1 MSIKMIGYEKSDF
14 KADDG
19 KEIKG
24 YNIWLARTVEPARGK
39 GSAVD
44 RFYMT
49 EEKIEAAGMDLAALL
64 NKDAEVYYNR
74 YGKVSSIV
82 AVH

>member
-1 MSIKMIGYEKSDF
+1 MVKLIGFERSDF
-14 KADDG
+14 TASDG

-24 YNIWLARTVEPARGK
+24 YNVWLARTIDPARGK

-49 EEKIEAAGMDLAALL
+49 EEKIAAAGMDLAALL

-74 YGKVSSIV
+74 YGKLERIV
-82 AVH
+82 AR